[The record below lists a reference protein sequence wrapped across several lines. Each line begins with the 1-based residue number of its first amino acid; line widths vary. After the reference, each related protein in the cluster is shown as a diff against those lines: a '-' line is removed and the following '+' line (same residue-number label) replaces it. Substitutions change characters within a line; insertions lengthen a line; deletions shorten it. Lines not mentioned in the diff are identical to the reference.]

1 MDWQDSPMGHHS
13 YEKLVGFAPRQ
24 LLNAVI
30 WVGLE
35 MSEF

>member
-1 MDWQDSPMGHHS
+1 MDWQDSPMGHRSH
-13 YEKLVGFAPRQ
+13 EKLVGIEPRQ

-30 WVGLE
+30 CVGLE